1 MPKKFNLYA
10 GIAQN
15 QYNLEVEKDHM
26 FETVEEALG
35 EAKLFA
41 EDLYQLEPVRDVSE
55 IMKEEKVSE
64 DEAYTIFF
72 NHMNESI
79 MWFAEEIIEFDG
91 KVIEIIRHQK
101 G

>member
-1 MPKKFNLYA
+1 MKKFNLYA

-15 QYNLEVEKDHM
+15 QYNLEMEENHM
-26 FETVEEALG
+26 FETVQEALG

-41 EDLYQLEPVRDVSE
+41 EDLYQFEPMRGVE
-55 IMKEEKVSE
+55 QIMKDKNVDE

-72 NHMNESI
+72 NEMNESI
-79 MWFAEEIIEFDG
+79 IWFAEEIIEFDG
-91 KVIEIIRHQK
+91 KVVEIIRHQK